1 VDELLNAAPAWD
13 TQIALLS
20 FSAAFWWLVIGVFNI
35 GEKIGRPIYLNH
47 PMSEQ
52 WIQLNRKYFKD
63 GFGIDFDR
71 EQALTFAL
79 TMQGILLQHI
89 IGGLLCLPVLVGWGS
104 PALGY
109 TLGRWGALCEAG
121 WELQDGLV
129 RIVQVNCGGEKGKEL
144 NPVPLR
150 ILMTVHHVMGLSLV
164 VPMNIY
170 FSENYWYIYLVCL
183 LQLAA
188 AVAMLGQNY
197 GFLLDVTTPSGLC
210 KMKVA
215 TFFVWAVMF
224 YSRGP
229 GYLYVIYKVLCLFY
243 NTGDAWFCW
252 GCFVAWAMSLL
263 NIVFIMDATQKMTKF
278 AKMKLDDASMSPSK
292 RRNSIAMIEEATGGE
307 TRELKIARRAS
318 VIMGMGMEGGTLAR
332 EQENLKE
339 PFLQVA

>member
-1 VDELLNAAPAWD
+1 
-13 TQIALLS
+13 
-20 FSAAFWWLVIGVFNI
+20 
-35 GEKIGRPIYLNH
+35 
-47 PMSEQ
+47 
-52 WIQLNRKYFKD
+52 
-63 GFGIDFDR
+63 
-71 EQALTFAL
+71 
-79 TMQGILLQHI
+79 MQGILLQHI

-197 GFLLDVTTPSGLC
+197 GFLLD
-210 KMKVA
+210 
-215 TFFVWAVMF
+215 
-224 YSRGP
+224 
-229 GYLYVIYKVLCLFY
+229 
-243 NTGDAWFCW
+243 
-252 GCFVAWAMSLL
+252 
-263 NIVFIMDATQKMTKF
+263 
-278 AKMKLDDASMSPSK
+278 
-292 RRNSIAMIEEATGGE
+292 
-307 TRELKIARRAS
+307 
-318 VIMGMGMEGGTLAR
+318 
-332 EQENLKE
+332 
-339 PFLQVA
+339 